1 MEMKKKTNDFLSGLF
16 KNQSKKKLIEN
27 AAIVIIIGV
36 IIIIAGGSIFGSSKK
51 NKNEDNSIRTA
62 AGNKTDS
69 VSSENA
75 SSLEKEL
82 EAILSRIKGVG
93 KVSAMITFASTSEDV
108 PAYETE
114 KNSNDTDEK
123 DSGGGTR
130 SINEN
135 SYKDNVI
142 YEDLPGGGKKPVIVK
157 KKQPEVKGVV
167 VAADG
172 ASDPEVKESICMA
185 VQALLDVPMHMVQVF
200 ERE

>member
-142 YEDLPGGGKKPVIVK
+142 YEDLPGGGKKHVIVK

-172 ASDPEVKESICMA
+172 ASDPVVKESICMA